1 MENPM
6 AHSIVLHDF
15 PDQAAEALLRLASR
29 LRQARR
35 RRGWSQEKMA
45 HLLSVGLNTY
55 RRMEQGSPSVAVGF
69 WSQAFFVLGIL
80 KELDGLLLYDNDR
93 LGAALSQRK
102 RDRRMG
108 ETTIDDLAE
117 NL

>member
-1 MENPM
+1 M
-6 AHSIVLHDF
+6 AQAFLSQSFSEHSVETL
-15 PDQAAEALLRLASR
+15 ARLASR

-45 HLLSVGLNTY
+45 GLLSVGLNTY
-55 RRMEQGSPSVAVGF
+55 RRMERGSPSVAVGS
-69 WSQAFFVLGIL
+69 WVQTFFVLGTL
-80 KELDGLLLYDNDR
+80 PELDGLLLYDNDR

-108 ETTIDDLAE
+108 KPTINDLADS
-117 NL
+117 L